1 MQKRNGIPRDFYQ
14 MKKILKNGTN
24 LYMDFFGHT
33 HKGVFSDGV
42 IINEDKDICNS
53 PFAFSRYVFEK
64 YSNAPPPSG
73 WSKIYVKSYEQPGY
87 VVNINLNMQ
96 YDRYMS

>member
-1 MQKRNGIPRDFYQ
+1 MLRRNGLPRDFHQ

-42 IINEDKDICNS
+42 IINEDKDICKS
-53 PFAFSRYVFEK
+53 PLAFSRYVVEK
-64 YSNAPPPSG
+64 YSNAQPPSG
-73 WSKIYVKSYEQPGY
+73 WSKIYVKLDKETGAI
-87 VVNINLNMQ
+87 INLDML
-96 YDRYMS
+96 YDRYLS